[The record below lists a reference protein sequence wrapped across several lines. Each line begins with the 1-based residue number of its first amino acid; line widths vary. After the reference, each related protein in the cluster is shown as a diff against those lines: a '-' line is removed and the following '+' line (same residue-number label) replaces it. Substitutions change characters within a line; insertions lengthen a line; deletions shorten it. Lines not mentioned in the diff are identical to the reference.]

1 MAINKNNHTKFASLG
16 VVLAIAIGFAGIAT
30 AQNLTGGAVQVSA
43 NEIDLQPL
51 TNTAVFSGNAEVIQA
66 GNVLRSARFRVQYTA
81 DGAIERIVTDSEI
94 FFTSP
99 SERVRANRGEFNAA
113 ANTISFFGN
122 VVLSQ
127 GQNVV
132 TGEELRINTVTR
144 ATFMKSGQGRVKGV
158 FFPSSTPK

>member
-1 MAINKNNHTKFASLG
+1 MAQMTNGFVKYALICAL
-16 VVLAIAIGFAGIAT
+16 LALPIGATGIAF
-30 AQNLTGGAVQVSA
+30 AQNQTGGPVQVSA

-51 TNTAVFSGNAEVIQA
+51 TSTAIFTGNAEVIQA
-66 GNVLRSARFRVQYTA
+66 GNVLRSARFRVQYAAT
-81 DGAIERIVTDSEI
+81 GAIERIVTDSEI

-99 SERVRANRGEFNAA
+99 TERVRANRGEYNAA
-113 ANTISFFGN
+113 SNTVTFFGN

-144 ATFMKSGQGRVKGV
+144 ATFMKSSQGRVKGV